1 MVIFILGK
9 KSNNQKPRQ
18 PKQLEDEF
26 DDADEDEIED
36 DDYVDPFNVDD
47 GLLQDENVVEEFPD
61 EDEEMEDSGDE
72 TEEEST
78 NVPRLPEE
86 EDEEEVPEEEYDEN
100 EDDETEETTN
110 DPNDDAET
118 VGTTNGTKPRRRPTF
133 FHCIMGG
140 YGPFGPIRSIG
151 HIGFGAVVPVIGRAR
166 PRVPKLI
173 ASIPSSF
180 PLGLQGTY
188 TTMVK
193 SLNYDYC

>member
-1 MVIFILGK
+1 M
-9 KSNNQKPRQ
+9 
-18 PKQLEDEF
+18 
-26 DDADEDEIED
+26 ED

-47 GLLQDENVVEEFPD
+47 GLLQDENIVEEFPD
-61 EDEEMEDSGDE
+61 EEDEMENSGDD
-72 TEEEST
+72 TEEEEP
-78 NVPRLPEE
+78 NVERLPEE
-86 EDEEEVPEEEYDEN
+86 EDDEYSDPDSEEVPTQDYDE
-100 EDDETEETTN
+100 DDGGETEETTK

-118 VGTTNGTKPRRRPTF
+118 VTTKGTKPRRRPTF

-188 TTMVK
+188 TTMVNEIHQK
-193 SLNYDYC
+193 IKKTNSYSNISFISIDAVLSFP